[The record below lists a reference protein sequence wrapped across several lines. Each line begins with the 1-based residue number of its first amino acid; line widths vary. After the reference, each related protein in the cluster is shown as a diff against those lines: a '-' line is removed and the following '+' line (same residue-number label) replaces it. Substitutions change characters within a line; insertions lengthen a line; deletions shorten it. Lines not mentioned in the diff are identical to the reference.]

1 MAEEKIRR
9 SQIHRC
15 HKKSYHSHLCSYL
28 YLCFLSVSFGSVSST
43 CKQYAL
49 SFFSIVAVAASSCSG
64 KSSNILIAF
73 KYPIYFSSQFLF
85 FLSIWLLEIFLFRR
99 ITSFIS

>member
-1 MAEEKIRR
+1 MYGRGKNKKKESIIDAIRNLTTHI
-9 SQIHRC
+9 SAHI
-15 HKKSYHSHLCSYL
+15 
-28 YLCFLSVSFGSVSST
+28 FIFASVSST

-49 SFFSIVAVAASSCSG
+49 LFFSIVAVAASSCSG